1 MKWLKQKKK
10 PSSPAQVL
18 SSTPNTDT
26 KTVLSSTQTQ
36 PSAADSS
43 QDDRAAD
50 HLHKDAPAEQM
61 AADIAK
67 DLEFKNH
74 ESADSRAPT
83 SPSAAASAKRQDS
96 LPQTGTNPKAAPI
109 NKKSRFDLSNIART
123 KARSADVQS
132 HTTKTFDAATSNSQL
147 KPARFGLGKR
157 QKTSAEPTVSTTQAN
172 TQRKA
177 LTKIGGQSNTNPAL
191 YVLSLLL
198 VIAGLWLWYWFNREP
213 SQAPAEPTTVASAP
227 AASEANTPAASN
239 AMAQAHDSTDSTDS
253 TKTTDSTET
262 GAAATASA
270 PVQTMIVPRAAEQV
284 PQVASGI
291 NLITPEEI
299 LAPEL
304 PQDPTLAKEE
314 LDRLDEQSSQL
325 ADQQAM
331 MNEQLDMMHELSS
344 KKAERIQL
352 LEQRIAELERQ
363 QAAPKSV
370 P

>member
-50 HLHKDAPAEQM
+50 HLRKDAPAEQM

-74 ESADSRAPT
+74 ESADSRAPS
-83 SPSAAASAKRQDS
+83 SPSAAASAKWQDS

-109 NKKSRFDLSNIART
+109 NKKSRFDLSNI
-123 KARSADVQS
+123 VQ
-132 HTTKTFDAATSNSQL
+132 T
-147 KPARFGLGKR
+147 
-157 QKTSAEPTVSTTQAN
+157 N

-177 LTKIGGQSNTNPAL
+177 LTKIGSQSNTNSAL

-213 SQAPAEPTTVASAP
+213 SQAPAEPTTVASVP
-227 AASEANTPAASN
+227 AAPAASN
-239 AMAQAHDSTDSTDS
+239 AMAQAHDSTDS

-284 PQVASGI
+284 PQVANGI

-304 PQDPTLAKEE
+304 PQDPALAKEE

-363 QAAPKSV
+363 QAAPKSA

>member
-74 ESADSRAPT
+74 ESADSCAPS

-109 NKKSRFDLSNIART
+109 NKKSPFDLSNI
-123 KARSADVQS
+123 VQ
-132 HTTKTFDAATSNSQL
+132 T
-147 KPARFGLGKR
+147 
-157 QKTSAEPTVSTTQAN
+157 N
-172 TQRKA
+172 TRRKA
-177 LTKIGGQSNTNPAL
+177 LTKIGSQSNTNPAL
-191 YVLSLLL
+191 YMLPLLL
-198 VIAGLWLWYWFNREP
+198 VIAGLWYWFNREP
-213 SQAPAEPTTVASAP
+213 SQAPAEPTTVASVP
-227 AASEANTPAASN
+227 VAAPAASN
-239 AMAQAHDSTDSTDS
+239 ARAQAHDSTDTA
-253 TKTTDSTET
+253 ET
-262 GAAATASA
+262 SAAATASA
-270 PVQTMIVPRAAEQV
+270 PVQTMIVPRTAEQV
-284 PQVASGI
+284 PQVANGI

>member
-43 QDDRAAD
+43 QDDRASD

-74 ESADSRAPT
+74 ESADSRAPS

-147 KPARFGLGKR
+147 TSARFGLGKR
-157 QKTSAEPTVSTTQAN
+157 QKTSAEPTVSTTQTN
-172 TQRKA
+172 IQRKA
-177 LTKIGGQSNTNPAL
+177 LTKIGGQSNTNSAL

-198 VIAGLWLWYWFNREP
+198 VIAGLWYWFNREP
-213 SQAPAEPTTVASAP
+213 SQAPAEPTTVASVP

-239 AMAQAHDSTDSTDS
+239 AMAQAHDSTDTA
-253 TKTTDSTET
+253 KTS
-262 GAAATASA
+262 AAATASA
-270 PVQTMIVPRAAEQV
+270 PVQTMIVPRAAEQA
-284 PQVASGI
+284 PQVANGI

>member
-43 QDDRAAD
+43 QDDRASVHF

-61 AADIAK
+61 VADIAK

-74 ESADSRAPT
+74 ESADSRALS
-83 SPSAAASAKRQDS
+83 SPSAAATAKRQDS

-177 LTKIGGQSNTNPAL
+177 LTKIGSQSNTNPAL
-191 YVLSLLL
+191 YVLPLLL
-198 VIAGLWLWYWFNREP
+198 VIAGLWYWFNREP
-213 SQAPAEPTTVASAP
+213 SQAPAESTTVASV
-227 AASEANTPAASN
+227 PAASN
-239 AMAQAHDSTDSTDS
+239 AMAQAHDSTDTA
-253 TKTTDSTET
+253 ET
-262 GAAATASA
+262 SAAATASA
-270 PVQTMIVPRAAEQV
+270 PVQTMIVPRTAEQV
-284 PQVASGI
+284 PQVANGI

-314 LDRLDEQSSQL
+314 LDRLEEQSSQL

>member
-36 PSAADSS
+36 PSAAHSS

-50 HLHKDAPAEQM
+50 HLRKDAPAEQM

-74 ESADSRAPT
+74 ESADSCAPT

-109 NKKSRFDLSNIART
+109 NKKSPFDLSNIAQT
-123 KARSADVQS
+123 
-132 HTTKTFDAATSNSQL
+132 NI
-147 KPARFGLGKR
+147 
-157 QKTSAEPTVSTTQAN
+157 
-172 TQRKA
+172 QRKA
-177 LTKIGGQSNTNPAL
+177 LTKIGGQSNTNSAL

-198 VIAGLWLWYWFNREP
+198 VIAGLWYWFNREP
-213 SQAPAEPTTVASAP
+213 SQAPAEPTTVASVP
-227 AASEANTPAASN
+227 AAPAASN

-284 PQVASGI
+284 PQVANGI

-304 PQDPTLAKEE
+304 PQDPALAKEE

-325 ADQQAM
+325 ADQQAT

-363 QAAPKSV
+363 QAAPKSA

>member
-74 ESADSRAPT
+74 ESADSRALS

-123 KARSADVQS
+123 KTRSADVQS

-147 KPARFGLGKR
+147 TSARFGLGKR
-157 QKTSAEPTVSTTQAN
+157 QKTSAEPTVSMTQTN
-172 TQRKA
+172 IQRKA

-227 AASEANTPAASN
+227 AASN
-239 AMAQAHDSTDSTDS
+239 AMAQAHDSTDTA
-253 TKTTDSTET
+253 ET
-262 GAAATASA
+262 SAAATASA

>member
-36 PSAADSS
+36 PSAAHSS

-50 HLHKDAPAEQM
+50 HLRKDAPAEQM

-74 ESADSRAPT
+74 EPADSCAPT

-109 NKKSRFDLSNIART
+109 NKKSPFDLSNIART

-147 KPARFGLGKR
+147 TSARFGLGKR
-157 QKTSAEPTVSTTQAN
+157 QKTSAEPTVSTTQTN
-172 TQRKA
+172 IQRKA
-177 LTKIGGQSNTNPAL
+177 LTKIGGQSNTNSAL

-198 VIAGLWLWYWFNREP
+198 VIAGLWYWFNREP
-213 SQAPAEPTTVASAP
+213 SQAPAEPTTVASVP
-227 AASEANTPAASN
+227 AAPAASN

-284 PQVASGI
+284 PQVANGI

-304 PQDPTLAKEE
+304 PQDPALAKEE

>member
-43 QDDRAAD
+43 QNDRAAD
-50 HLHKDAPAEQM
+50 HLRKDAPAEQM

-74 ESADSRAPT
+74 ESADSRAPS
-83 SPSAAASAKRQDS
+83 SPSAAASAKWQDS

-109 NKKSRFDLSNIART
+109 NKKSPFDLSNI
-123 KARSADVQS
+123 VQ
-132 HTTKTFDAATSNSQL
+132 T
-147 KPARFGLGKR
+147 
-157 QKTSAEPTVSTTQAN
+157 N

-177 LTKIGGQSNTNPAL
+177 LTKIGSQSNTNSAL

-213 SQAPAEPTTVASAP
+213 SQAPAEPTTVASVP

-239 AMAQAHDSTDSTDS
+239 AMAQAHDSTDTA
-253 TKTTDSTET
+253 ET
-262 GAAATASA
+262 SAAATASA

-304 PQDPTLAKEE
+304 PQDPALAKEE

-363 QAAPKSV
+363 QAAPKSA